1 MLIVDRIPMLSSLV
15 HALLVWREERAIRR
29 EEATLAIDAAP
40 RLTAPNFPPLQTA
53 QASEQTPLL
62 ANRAVGGRRRAGR
75 VV

>member
-1 MLIVDRIPMLSSLV
+1 MLSSLV

-29 EEATLAIDAAP
+29 EEAALAADQAP
-40 RLTAPNFPPLQTA
+40 RLSHPNFPPVQTA

-62 ANRAVGGRRRAGR
+62 ANRALGGRRRAGS